1 MEQKDNEIS
10 EKQQEL
16 LEIIASILSELKI
29 KVKIE
34 TQLPYKDAIKK
45 LNSLEMDKQEK
56 ELNHFIFF
64 VRQLFLDEKGDLDF
78 IMDEL
83 KKIISIKAINTIFD
97 SLIDSIKSKN
107 FLNFLLK
114 LGEILSEEYFEE
126 GNVTEFIADY
136 ENKGVNNYELLFIL
150 FTKCKNCKDN
160 TYIMENYTIYFS
172 DSYSFEIAYK
182 VFLSMDI
189 YINMCN
195 SSPEFNNYEDYL
207 IEEEGSTSDNCLD
220 KLKVINGYEIFIIKA
235 LRTFWVNSQC
245 LFTEDLSDFMNDF
258 FEFITQNGEKNI
270 IIDNKMDQNLK
281 IYLNYM
287 LPHLKNLFSNFR
299 IESLEE
305 FKLRLY
311 DFVEMHKEE
320 NIDFINRA
328 RSIGITRNLE
338 NETIGYISFLCANKK
353 LMKKLESI
361 ADSNKERDENKL
373 KDVMIKEALTRIEVN
388 ILDAI
393 YAEIDK
399 QKAQSEIQNIQNDN
413 NEEKKETNEDNF
425 SDDPKYQQ
433 LMKYIKEQNDKISD
447 LNQKYEKDLSNWKK
461 EKDKEISELNQKI
474 ERLNEVHKKIY
485 FRDVS
490 KFYIKK
496 FDTIYKVG
504 GKNTYEICQNIMNF
518 NFSKSPAR
526 NLRDVIIKIVTHYL
540 RGNKAAHIQYFIT
553 HSKYKNKKQELV
565 KDVEKSYM
573 DFMGFKQEEKDLL
586 NQKIKIKE
594 APFIYYHYFE

>member
-1 MEQKDNEIS
+1 
-10 EKQQEL
+10 
-16 LEIIASILSELKI
+16 
-29 KVKIE
+29 
-34 TQLPYKDAIKK
+34 
-45 LNSLEMDKQEK
+45 
-56 ELNHFIFF
+56 
-64 VRQLFLDEKGDLDF
+64 
-78 IMDEL
+78 
-83 KKIISIKAINTIFD
+83 
-97 SLIDSIKSKN
+97 
-107 FLNFLLK
+107 
-114 LGEILSEEYFEE
+114 
-126 GNVTEFIADY
+126 
-136 ENKGVNNYELLFIL
+136 
-150 FTKCKNCKDN
+150 
-160 TYIMENYTIYFS
+160 
-172 DSYSFEIAYK
+172 
-182 VFLSMDI
+182 
-189 YINMCN
+189 
-195 SSPEFNNYEDYL
+195 
-207 IEEEGSTSDNCLD
+207 
-220 KLKVINGYEIFIIKA
+220 
-235 LRTFWVNSQC
+235 
-245 LFTEDLSDFMNDF
+245 MNDF

-373 KDVMIKEALTRIEVN
+373 KDVMIKEALTKIEVN

-433 LMKYIKEQNDKISD
+433 LMKYIKEQNDKISE
-447 LNQKYEKDLSNWKK
+447 LKK

-553 HSKYKNKKQELV
+553 HSKYKNKKQELA